1 MFDNQK
7 RVTNGK
13 KWLKKLVKV
22 HTFSQHYTTPIIYFF
37 SGIEFT
43 TDLYDTDQK

>member
-1 MFDNQK
+1 MCDK
-7 RVTNGK
+7 WKK

-22 HTFSQHYTTPIIYFF
+22 HTFSQHYTTPIIIHFF